1 MPKTATGKGRAVRET
16 RRGTRRAGA
25 KAARPKSTPVGRAII
40 AGLKAAIA
48 HARGEIK
55 LPTRYVEVPDP
66 VDVKAIRSKLGL
78 SQSEFSKLY
87 GFSVRTLQDW
97 ERGRSTPPAAAR
109 AYLIV
114 IDRRPDAVWQ
124 ALLGAA

>member
-1 MPKTATGKGRAVRET
+1 MPANKTVGKKGSRT
-16 RRGTRRAGA
+16 PRRAAGTLNRVDHA
-25 KAARPKSTPVGRAII
+25 VI
-40 AGLKAAIA
+40 AGLKAALA
-48 HARGEIK
+48 HARGEIT
-55 LPTRYVEVPDP
+55 LPTRYCEVPDP

-78 SQSEFSKLY
+78 SQSEFSKRY

-97 ERGRSTPPAAAR
+97 ELGRTKPPSAAR

-114 IDRRPDAVWQ
+114 IDRRPDAVLK